1 MMFSKILVA
10 SDGSPLSAKAADAA
24 IAFARESGA
33 ELIVLSVAVMYPLLP
48 EAGAT
53 VDLSAF
59 EEAARAEAQALIEP
73 VAAAAAQGHVRC
85 ELVVRY
91 APDPW
96 REIVALAEERG
107 CDCIWM
113 ASHGRRGLDRLLLG
127 SETQRVLAHTAIPVM
142 VYR

>member
-1 MMFSKILVA
+1 MFSKILVA

-24 IAFARESGA
+24 LAFARESGA
-33 ELIVLSVAVMYPLLP
+33 ELVVLSVAVMYPLVP
-48 EAGAT
+48 EAGAM
-53 VDLSAF
+53 VDLNAF
-59 EEAARAEAQALIEP
+59 EEPARAEAQGLIEP
-73 VAAAAAQGHVRC
+73 VAAAAAHAQVRC

-113 ASHGRRGLDRLLLG
+113 ASHGRHGLDRLLLG
-127 SETQRVLAHTAIPVM
+127 SETQRVLAHTTIPVM

>member
-1 MMFSKILVA
+1 MFSKILLA

-24 IAFARESGA
+24 LAFARESGA
-33 ELIVLSVAVMYPLLP
+33 ELVVLSVAVMYPLLP
-48 EAGAT
+48 EAGAM
-53 VDLSAF
+53 VDLNAF
-59 EEAARAEAQALIEP
+59 EAAARAEAQALIEP
-73 VAAAAAQGHVRC
+73 VAAAAALAHVRC
-85 ELVVRY
+85 EPVVRY

-127 SETQRVLAHTAIPVM
+127 SETQRVLAHTTIPVM

>member
-1 MMFSKILVA
+1 MFSKILLA
-10 SDGSPLSAKAADAA
+10 SDGSPLSAKTADAA
-24 IAFARESGA
+24 LAFARESGA
-33 ELIVLSVAVMYPLLP
+33 ELVVLSVAVMYPLLP
-48 EAGAT
+48 EAGAM
-53 VDLSAF
+53 VDLNAF
-59 EEAARAEAQALIEP
+59 EAAARAEAQALMEP
-73 VAAAAAQGHVRC
+73 VAAAAAREHVRC

>member
-1 MMFSKILVA
+1 MFSKILVA
-10 SDGSPLSAKAADAA
+10 SDGSALSAKAADAA

-33 ELIVLSVAVMYPLLP
+33 QLVVLSVAVMYPLLP
-48 EAGAT
+48 GAGVM
-53 VDLSAF
+53 VDLGAF
-59 EEAARAEAQALIEP
+59 EEAARAEAQALLAP
-73 VAAAAAQGHVRC
+73 LAAAAARAQVRC

-96 REIVALAEERG
+96 REIIALAEERG

-113 ASHGRRGLDRLLLG
+113 ASHGRRGLERLLLG
-127 SETQRVLAHTAIPVM
+127 SETQRVLGHTTIPVM

>member
-1 MMFSKILVA
+1 MFTKILLA

-24 IAFARESGA
+24 IAYARESGA
-33 ELIVLSVAVMYPLLP
+33 ELIVLSVAVTYLLLP
-48 EAGAT
+48 EVGAM
-53 VDLSAF
+53 VDLNTV
-59 EEAARAEAQALIEP
+59 EEATRAQAQASIEP
-73 VAAAAAQGHVRC
+73 VAAAAAREHVRC
-85 ELVVRY
+85 ELVVRH

-127 SETQRVLAHTAIPVM
+127 SQTQRVLAHSTIPVM

>member
-1 MMFSKILVA
+1 MFSKILVA

-53 VDLSAF
+53 VDLNAF
-59 EEAARAEAQALIEP
+59 EEAARAEAMALIEP
-73 VAAAAAQGHVRC
+73 VAAAAASAQVRC

-91 APDPW
+91 APGPW
-96 REIVALAEERG
+96 QEIVALAEERG

-127 SETQRVLAHTAIPVM
+127 SETQRVLAHTTIPVM

>member
-1 MMFSKILVA
+1 MFSKILVA
-10 SDGSPLSAKAADAA
+10 SDGSALSAKAADAA

-33 ELIVLSVAVMYPLLP
+33 QLVVLSVAVMYPLLP
-48 EAGAT
+48 GAGVM
-53 VDLSAF
+53 VDLGAF
-59 EEAARAEAQALIEP
+59 EEAARAEAQALLAP
-73 VAAAAAQGHVRC
+73 LAAAAARAQVRC

-96 REIVALAEERG
+96 REIIALAEERG

-127 SETQRVLAHTAIPVM
+127 SETQRVLAHTTIPVM

>member
-1 MMFSKILVA
+1 MFSKILLA

-24 IAFARESGA
+24 LAFARESGA
-33 ELIVLSVAVMYPLLP
+33 ELVVLSVAVMYPLLP
-48 EAGAT
+48 EAGAM
-53 VDLSAF
+53 VDLNAF
-59 EEAARAEAQALIEP
+59 EAAARAEAQALIEP
-73 VAAAAAQGHVRC
+73 IAAAAARDQVRC

-96 REIVALAEERG
+96 RERVALAEERG

-127 SETQRVLAHTAIPVM
+127 SETQRVLAHTTIPVM